1 MVFFQS
7 KSLLQAAALPY
18 VWTPRGVEVALITTR
33 ERKRWI
39 IPKGWP
45 EKQLSLREVAALEA
59 VEEAG
64 LEGILADKPAGSFVY
79 RKRHDRGYEVP
90 CRVFVFPMLVCH
102 QHLVWKE
109 QDQRK
114 LRWHPIAEAARVA
127 DDAGLSKLL
136 NLLAKNPDRLSNL
149 TAA

>member
-1 MVFFQS
+1 MFFRS

-18 VWTPRGVEVALITTR
+18 VWTPGGVQVALITTR

-64 LEGILADKPAGSFVY
+64 LEGVLAEKPAGSFVY

-90 CRVFVFPMLVCH
+90 CRVFVFPMLVCQ
-102 QHLVWKE
+102 QHLKWKE

-114 LRWHPIAEAARVA
+114 LKWYPIVEAARLA

-136 NLLAKNPDRLSNL
+136 NKLAKKPDRLSNL